1 MMLTVI
7 VFSGRAKKS
16 NFNLIGLAQGEMH
29 LRPVQLIDIA
39 YLEKCIRFVLI
50 VMHL

>member
-39 YLEKCIRFVLI
+39 YLKNVFGLY
-50 VMHL
+50 